1 MNLIFHFVPTKNPG
15 TLLEGQFMSAQ
26 HRVDTVCAPQH
37 FNYPVSETIRSCAN
51 TKALFRNH
59 EDVDQEV
66 KGKVPYR
73 K

>member
-15 TLLEGQFMSAQ
+15 TLLEGLFMSAR
-26 HRVDTVCAPQH
+26 HHMDTVWAPQH
-37 FNYPVSETIRSCAN
+37 FNYPVYETIRSCAN
-51 TKALFRNH
+51 TKALFSNH
-59 EDVDQEV
+59 EDLDQKV